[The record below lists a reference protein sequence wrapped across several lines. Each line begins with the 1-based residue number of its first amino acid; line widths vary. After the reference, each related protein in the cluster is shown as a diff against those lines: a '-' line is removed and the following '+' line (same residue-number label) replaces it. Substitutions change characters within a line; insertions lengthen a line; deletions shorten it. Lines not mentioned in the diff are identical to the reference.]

1 MEQATVGLVSAG
13 FSSSV
18 EDPSRN
24 SATTSMSGVY
34 SVTVNG
40 TGGCTGTA
48 TTSVVVNPLPVAVA
62 TGPIAVCV
70 GASLCLTGSGGGTY
84 SWRGPNGFSST
95 AQNPCRSSVTTSD
108 AGVYSLTVSL
118 TTGCSASA
126 TVSVGVNT
134 ATATASSNS
143 PVCTGTIINLSSTG
157 GGLYSWTGSAG
168 FSSTAEN
175 SN

>member
-1 MEQATVGLVSAG
+1 MLQLVEQATVGPAG

-62 TGPIAVCV
+62 MDQ
-70 GASLCLTGSGGGTY
+70 L
-84 SWRGPNGFSST
+84 
-95 AQNPCRSSVTTSD
+95 RSV
-108 AGVYSLTVSL
+108 
-118 TTGCSASA
+118 
-126 TVSVGVNT
+126 
-134 ATATASSNS
+134 
-143 PVCTGTIINLSSTG
+143 
-157 GGLYSWTGSAG
+157 
-168 FSSTAEN
+168 
-175 SN
+175 